1 MYRYSINGLKFTSDV
16 ELTEE
21 EQQDAFNTLQ
31 KEVPAP
37 ELQRFIEKPE
47 EKITEPE
54 EEEVDEIVLK
64 GTKYD
69 PIFEEVGKQYNV
81 NPELLK
87 AIAKQESDFDPIA
100 EGEDGEIGMMQ
111 LMPIIRNEYIPNQ
124 DPTDPRNSVIGAAKF
139 LQHLKK
145 KYNGNANKVLQAY
158 NGGETL
164 LDKNPEG
171 IQQTKDY
178 RDSVIQYMPS
188 AQGFKKQKPA
198 EPIVDTSKVKEEQK
212 LIPQPQFPFSNE
224 SEFKIK
230 YNDLYKDE
238 DYFDSVEEY
247 MTFRF
252 GKEVAYDKKEESKK
266 DYVRKFASHIRSVY
280 YNNVDLTKEVLWTSG
295 ANQSAREAAGM
306 AFSLWEA
313 IPVVDGGYNKFEA
326 FADIGNAV
334 LFDPTTY
341 FGAIAGKVISLVG
354 SKTALKL
361 ARDKFKEEVLLKKL
375 KRGPQRTETKN
386 KIEEIN
392 KQLKSHVRRSRI
404 AQVSTGF
411 GVEATIGSY
420 AGGLDETLAIQ
431 QYRKATFD
439 ITNVAIKGTVSG
451 IVGGI
456 TALPGALLYKEINKS
471 EQIIKEFEKKIS
483 KGKSVTN
490 KDPAL
495 KELERQLSKSDK
507 ELAEVFNP
515 DPNEGR
521 LVINKLSKSKN
532 ELLQTQVHTKLFPTA
547 VRIAGHIIQADKA
560 YTPILKGT
568 GKRRTLKFKVDGTEK
583 SVSEA
588 VLEVISRLDKIDAL
602 TIESAATRAGIDPDT
617 YTKKV
622 TEDLLSTLKKYNVT
636 PEDFASAMG
645 ATVSDGARVLQPFS
659 YVSNL
664 TKTMAGTDKETQKFL
679 DTFYTEHY
687 NPSGVSWA
695 LDGFLN
701 LERTSKIWVTSA
713 LSTTSVNV
721 MGAMGALTMQTAANV
736 FESIFQR
743 GIKALA
749 VSMGNDPKVL
759 KINEPKSI
767 GEIFSTWTKLVNYG
781 MTSEVTDA
789 IFKFNP
795 IAKRRLINTLAIG
808 EGDKKLN
815 QVNRFLASLNLGAD
829 ALFRKSA
836 FVTSI
841 ESELKYLGKDLYKD
855 YLKKDIPIP
864 NEVLKKSTEDAM
876 RATFS
881 FQFKADKNTKINQFI
896 GEKWGND
903 IARGFIKTFENAPF
917 ASFVVAFPRFV
928 ANAINYQYRYSP
940 LGQLSGMADLLTGL
954 TGRPYSGLGLTAKQ
968 LTADKRATLVKKG
981 SEAFSKGFVGT
992 TALYAAV
999 QYRMQ
1004 PENRE
1009 RNWWNLKI
1017 GDTVFDARTFFPIAP
1032 YFAVAEL
1039 IVRMGDLAG
1048 DANVKKLEPS
1058 LEGVFESVA
1067 GLKAKDLDLFP
1078 DYLVR
1083 FFNDIRDG
1091 LLVDRGKEYLAQG
1104 AFDFLGRFLQPIKP
1118 IREYTEGLSFE
1129 GLMARDPNDIDID
1142 IYTGE
1147 KEGNILIES
1156 LSNHFK
1162 NKLPNVVDNYGK
1174 DSLEKAK
1181 QYFVAGPPSQAGRY
1195 FSNFMGL
1202 KITREQTKIER
1213 EVERLGITPWK
1224 MKVFR
1229 PTGIK
1234 AFDNVVVA
1242 NGLYFFEKEAS
1253 FLLKSK
1259 KYQNAIPEE
1268 QKGMLKKAIGESFKN
1283 AKDELKSS
1291 GIDRRDGSKISD
1303 SMLKLVDYL
1312 AYRKISKEDRI
1323 TIEKKYQLQHPEN
1336 KTLRDTRDY
1345 RRALEIDSTLPY

>member
-31 KEVPAP
+31 KE
-37 ELQRFIEKPE
+37 
-47 EKITEPE
+47 ITEPE
-54 EEEVDEIVLK
+54 EKKEEVDEIVLK
-64 GTKYD
+64 GTEYD
-69 PIFEEVGKQYNV
+69 SIFEEVGKQYNV

-87 AIAKQESDFDPIA
+87 AIAKQESDFDPTA
-100 EGEDGEIGMMQ
+100 EGESGEIGMMQ
-111 LMPIIRNEYIPNQ
+111 LMPIIRDEYIPDK

-145 KYNGNANKVLQAY
+145 KYNNDANKVLQAY

-171 IQQTKDY
+171 VQQTKDY
-178 RDSVIQYMPS
+178 RDSVIRYMSS
-188 AQGFKKQKPA
+188 AQGFREQKPA

-212 LIPQPQFPFSNE
+212 LIPQPQFPLSNE

-230 YNDLYKDE
+230 YDDLYKDE

-252 GKEVAYDKKEESKK
+252 GKEVAYNEKEESKE
-266 DYVRKFASHIRSVY
+266 DYVRKFANHIRNVY

-306 AFSLWEA
+306 AFSLWDA
-313 IPVVDGGYNKFEA
+313 IPVIDGGYNKFEA
-326 FADIGNAV
+326 FADIGTAV

-341 FGAIAGKVISLVG
+341 FGAIAGKAVSLAG

-361 ARDKFKEEVLLKKL
+361 ARDKFKEEALLKKL
-375 KRGPQRTETKN
+375 KRGPQRTETKK

-439 ITNVAIKGTVSG
+439 KTNVAIKGAVSG

-456 TALPGALLYKEINKS
+456 TALPGALLSKEINKS
-471 EQIIKEFEKKIS
+471 EQIVKEFEKKIS

-495 KELERQLSKSDK
+495 KELERQLSKSDR
-507 ELAEVFNP
+507 ELSQVFNP

-521 LVINKLSKSKN
+521 LVIDKLSKSKN

-547 VRIAGHIIQADKA
+547 VRIAGHIIQADRA
-560 YTPILKGT
+560 YTPILKGK
-568 GKRRTLKFKVDGTEK
+568 GKRQKLKFLVDGKEK
-583 SVSEA
+583 DVSEA
-588 VLEVISRLDKIDAL
+588 VLEVIGNLDKIDAL
-602 TIESAATRAGIDPDT
+602 TIESAAVRAGVDPDT

-622 TEDLLSTLKKYNVT
+622 TEDLLNTLKKYNVT
-636 PEDFASAMG
+636 PQDFASAMG
-645 ATVSDGARVLQPFS
+645 TTVSDGAKVLQPFS

-664 TKTMAGTDKETQKFL
+664 TKTMVGTDKETQKFL

-687 NPSGVSWA
+687 NPSPVSW
-695 LDGFLN
+695 FLN
-701 LERTSKIWVTSA
+701 GVRSLERTSKIWVTSA
-713 LSTTSVNV
+713 LSTTSLNV
-721 MGAMGALTMQTAANV
+721 MGGLGALTMQTAANV

-743 GIKALA
+743 GIKAVA
-749 VSMGNDPKVL
+749 VSMGADPKAL
-759 KINEPKSI
+759 KIRDPKSI
-767 GEIFSTWTKLVNYG
+767 GEIFSTWTKLANYG
-781 MTSEVTDA
+781 MTSEVADA
-789 IFKFNP
+789 ILKFNP
-795 IAKRRLINTLAIG
+795 IAKRKLINTLAIG

-815 QVNRFLASLNLGAD
+815 QVNRFLAAANLGAD

-836 FVTSI
+836 FVTSV
-841 ESELKYLGKDLYKD
+841 ESELKFLGKDLYKD

-864 NEVLKKSTEDAM
+864 NDILKRATEDAM
-876 RATFS
+876 RGTFS
-881 FQFKADKNTKINQFI
+881 FQFGVNKKTELDKVVA
-896 GEKWGND
+896 ERMGND
-903 IARGFIKTFENAPF
+903 LARGFIRIFENTPF
-917 ASFVVAFPRFV
+917 ASLAVAFPRFV
-928 ANAINYQYRYSP
+928 ANAVNFQYRYSP
-940 LGQLSGMADLLTGL
+940 LGAGSGMYDLLTGL
-954 TGRPYSGLGLTAKQ
+954 TGKPYAGLGLTAKQ
-968 LTADKRATLVKKG
+968 LTADKRATLIKKG
-981 SEAFSKGFVGT
+981 SEAFARGIVGS

-999 QYRMQ
+999 QYRIQ

-1009 RNWWNLKI
+1009 TNWWNIKI
-1017 GDTVFDARTFFPIAP
+1017 GDTTFDARAFFPIAP

-1039 IVRMGDLAG
+1039 IVRMKDLAG
-1048 DANVKKLEPS
+1048 DANVRTLEPS
-1058 LEGVFESVA
+1058 LEGVIESVA

-1078 DYLVR
+1078 NYLVR
-1083 FFNDIRDG
+1083 FFQDVQDG
-1091 LLVDRGKEYLAQG
+1091 VLTDRGLEYVAQG
-1104 AFDFLGRFLQPIKP
+1104 AFNFLGRFLQPIKP
-1118 IREYTEGLSFE
+1118 IREYVEGLSFE
-1129 GLMARDPNDIDID
+1129 GLMARDPNVIDLD
-1142 IYTGE
+1142 IYTGTE
-1147 KEGNILIES
+1147 EGNVLIES

-1162 NKLPNVVDNYGK
+1162 NKLPDVIDNYGK

-1202 KITREQTKIER
+1202 KITREQTKIEK

-1242 NGLYFFEKEAS
+1242 NGLYFFETEAS

-1259 KYQNAIPEE
+1259 TYKNAIPEV
-1268 QKGMLKKAIGESFKN
+1268 QKRMMEKAIRDSFRDAKN
-1283 AKDELKSS
+1283 ELESS
-1291 GIDRRDGSKISD
+1291 GIDRRDGSKISSD
-1303 SMLKLVDYL
+1303 MLKLVDYL
-1312 AYRKISKEDRI
+1312 AYRKISKADRKA
-1323 TIEKKYQLQHPEN
+1323 IEKIYQQQHPQN
-1336 KTLRDTRDY
+1336 KELRDTRDY
-1345 RRALEIDSTLPY
+1345 RRALEIDSTLPYK